1 MTEDR
6 KPDEAVNADGL
17 EHGPQPGEP
26 SADDNSAPNGPEIFG
41 DDAADACGAGCG
53 SCGAG
58 CSSDVAG
65 DATGEYNDDP
75 SSDDSDS
82 ESAGGQDSADEQ
94 DQSLLC
100 VRYGRMGQLGLF
112 RSKLGCLPYHSRVVI
127 KSDRGLEIGTVLCP
141 GNKQMAYE
149 DRTLRVLGVARRV
162 ATHEDLM
169 EDKHLQQ
176 SALRERKFCEER
188 IRSRKLPMKL
198 AEVEHLFGGDR
209 IIFYFLSDGR
219 VDFRDL
225 VRDLAQEY
233 QTRIEM
239 RQIGVRDEARLM
251 ADYERCGQY
260 ICCRAF
266 IKEFKPVTMR
276 MAKVQKATLDPSKI
290 SGRCGR
296 LMCCLRF
303 ENETYNDLKERLP
316 RRNSYVRTADGIGK
330 VIGTDIMTQLV
341 KVAMLD
347 KIHVVPVDE
356 LLERNVS
363 EAVYQAEQQE
373 AIESRRRR
381 FSGRT
386 QRSGGSD
393 RSQRTAGSGSAAS
406 GSEATSAGAAST
418 PSSSSISSSPAA
430 AVAEPPVLVEEEAA
444 LESDAADSQDAV
456 LPGSAAAAGADKSS
470 VTESASR
477 RRRQRRKRRKQAQSS
492 AAATGSGSED
502 AGGGDGGQSADDRQ
516 ESATGSG
523 AGEAGD
529 DSHQH
534 GRKSRRDRERHSRE
548 GARPGAESRRNS
560 DDLSVPRAVLESYGA
575 DFSDNGNGSGNS
587 NAGNAGNA
595 GNGQS
600 VSESGGPGGNG
611 KKRRRRRRKP
621 RKSGGDGGGSVGG
634 GSESGGQ

>member
-1 MTEDR
+1 MLQQLLPGRQLWVSHIMTEDR
-6 KPDEAVNADGL
+6 KPDEAVNADRL
-17 EHGPQPGEP
+17 EHDSQAGEV
-26 SADDNSAPNGPEIFG
+26 SAGGDSSQKEPEIAG
-41 DDAADACGAGCG
+41 ADATDACGAD
-53 SCGAG
+53 CGACGGG
-58 CSSDVAG
+58 CSSDVSGGAE
-65 DATGEYNDDP
+65 GEDS
-75 SSDDSDS
+75 SSDDGDS
-82 ESAGGQDSADEQ
+82 ESADGQAP
-94 DQSLLC
+94 SLLC

-112 RSKLGCLPYHSRVVI
+112 RSKLGRLPYHSRVVI

-141 GNKQMAYE
+141 GNKQMTYE

-169 EDKHLQQ
+169 EDRHLQQ
-176 SALRERKFCEER
+176 SAMRERKFCEER

-219 VDFRDL
+219 VDFREL

-330 VIGTDIMTQLV
+330 VISTDIMTQLV

-347 KIHVVPVDE
+347 KVHVVPVEE

-363 EAVYQAEQQE
+363 EAAYQAEQQE
-373 AIESRRRR
+373 IIESRRQR
-381 FSGRT
+381 FSGRA
-386 QRSGGSD
+386 QRSGSN
-393 RSQRTAGSGSAAS
+393 RSQRSAGSGSAATSGGEATAAASSS
-406 GSEATSAGAAST
+406 GSS
-418 PSSSSISSSPAA
+418 SSSPAA
-430 AVAEPPVLVEEEAA
+430 AAAVAEAPLLVEEESAA
-444 LESDAADSQDAV
+444 AESDVADSQDTSA
-456 LPGSAAAAGADKSS
+456 GNSAAAGSDKSAG
-470 VTESASR
+470 TESASR
-477 RRRQRRKRRKQAQSS
+477 RRRQRRKRRKQAQASATTAGSS
-492 AAATGSGSED
+492 SEGATGSE
-502 AGGGDGGQSADDRQ
+502 AGN
-516 ESATGSG
+516 
-523 AGEAGD
+523 AGD
-529 DSHQH
+529 DSHH
-534 GRKSRRDRERHSRE
+534 PGRKSRRDRERHSRHQSQQQQQRQSGDGE
-548 GARPGAESRRNS
+548 KDSRPSGESGRGSN
-560 DDLSVPRAVLESYGA
+560 DLSVPRAVLESYGA
-575 DFSDNGNGSGNS
+575 DFSDSGGGSGNS
-587 NAGNAGNA
+587 NAGESNRG
-595 GNGQS
+595 GSGQS
-600 VSESGGPGGNG
+600 ASGDDNKSGNS

-621 RKSGGDGGGSVGG
+621 RKSGGDGEATGR
-634 GSESGGQ
+634 